1 LAVYPTF
8 GTILIGQVASRAPT
22 TARPVKAIV
31 AVEDL
36 IFLKV
41 IGQVDAPGWVLA
53 RRLEVGQ
60 YTHLYVLYK

>member
-1 LAVYPTF
+1 MNS
-8 GTILIGQVASRAPT
+8 ASRAPT

-41 IGQVDAPGWVLA
+41 IGQVDAPGGCSEGA
-53 RRLEVGQ
+53 
-60 YTHLYVLYK
+60 